1 VVRQPLTT
9 LSNTEGRAI
18 SRVANGVQNVQAVQM
33 VQNVLN
39 DWNTLNELNGFA
51 GKAAKPARFEA
62 YSSIC
67 SVSRLFLGPCIIEAG
82 NQERETFI
90 DEGQAMTPR
99 PVFREL
105 LKRDRL
111 LIAPGCFD
119 GLSAR
124 LVQEAGFEAA
134 YLSGGAVARSM
145 GIPDIGLV
153 TMSESLERAA
163 QVVAAVAVPVIADA
177 DTGYGNAINLVRT
190 VRELERTG
198 VTAIHI
204 EDQITPKRCGHLD
217 GKEVITLME
226 MENKLRAALAAR
238 TDPDFCII
246 ARTDARGVL
255 GFDEAIK
262 RGRAFAELGVDA
274 VFIEAPQSEAELERI
289 PKLLAGVPLLVNVFK
304 GGKTPMLPAA
314 RLEQMGYRI
323 AIYPSETQRA
333 AIHAMR
339 SVLGLLRKD
348 GTTEAMDENLTSFT
362 ERDQVVGLDEWQSL
376 ERRYLATNDK

>member
-1 VVRQPLTT
+1 L
-9 LSNTEGRAI
+9 
-18 SRVANGVQNVQAVQM
+18 
-33 VQNVLN
+33 LN
-39 DWNTLNELNGFA
+39 
-51 GKAAKPARFEA
+51 
-62 YSSIC
+62 
-67 SVSRLFLGPCIIEAG
+67 
-82 NQERETFI
+82 
-90 DEGQAMTPR
+90 
-99 PVFREL
+99 
-105 LKRDRL
+105 RDRL

-163 QVVAAVAVPVIADA
+163 QVVAAITLPVIADA

-190 VRELERTG
+190 VREFERTG
-198 VTAIHI
+198 VAAIHI

-217 GKEVITLME
+217 GKEVVTLRE
-226 MENKLRAALAAR
+226 MESKLRAALTAR

-246 ARTDARGVL
+246 ARTDARGVH

-262 RGRAFAELGVDA
+262 RGRAYAGLGADA

-339 SVLGLLRKD
+339 SVLGLLRKE
-348 GTTEAMDENLTSFT
+348 GTTESMDDALTTFK
-362 ERDQVVGLDEWQSL
+362 ERDQAVGLDEWQSL
-376 ERRYLATNDK
+376 EHRYLKNDES